1 MHGIW
6 LSVGQG
12 DADLVAWCS
21 YRTAGDQS
29 GGKIEGEGAID
40 VPAVKTAIT
49 EIMEGGEA
57 AFKLRRQ
64 KYGF

>member
-1 MHGIW
+1 
-6 LSVGQG
+6 LSAS
-12 DADLVAWCS
+12 DEPELDLQLLDQIIMK
-21 YRTAGDQS
+21 RAGWR
-29 GGKIEGEGAID
+29 GEGAID
-40 VPAVKTAIT
+40 VPSVKTAIT